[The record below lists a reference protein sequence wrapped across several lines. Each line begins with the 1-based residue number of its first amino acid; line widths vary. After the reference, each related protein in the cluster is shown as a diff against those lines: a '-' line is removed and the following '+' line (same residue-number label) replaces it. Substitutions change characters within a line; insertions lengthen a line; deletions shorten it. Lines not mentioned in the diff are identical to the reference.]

1 MRKPSGPI
9 QHVVIIVKENHTF
22 DNYFGRFPGVDGDG
36 NLAAASDPPSTDHP
50 HEHAAWLKRANG
62 AAKEQY
68 GQANLPNYCGH
79 AHGYITALKGSKNNV
94 SADHFAKDAAAG
106 KLPAV
111 SWVYGPKGL
120 SEHPVEPV
128 KAGQKWTADQVDAV
142 VKGGLWRNTVIFI
155 TW

>member
-50 HEHAAWLKRANG
+50 HEHAAWLRRASG

-68 GQANLPNYCGH
+68 GQANLPNYWRYARQYTLCDRYFTEVAGAATPQH
-79 AHGYITALKGSKNNV
+79 PNPNAPPPPLIHNPHHPDPTQKQPPL
-94 SADHFAKDAAAG
+94 DH
-106 KLPAV
+106 P
-111 SWVYGPKGL
+111 P
-120 SEHPVEPV
+120 P
-128 KAGQKWTADQVDAV
+128 
-142 VKGGLWRNTVIFI
+142 
-155 TW
+155 